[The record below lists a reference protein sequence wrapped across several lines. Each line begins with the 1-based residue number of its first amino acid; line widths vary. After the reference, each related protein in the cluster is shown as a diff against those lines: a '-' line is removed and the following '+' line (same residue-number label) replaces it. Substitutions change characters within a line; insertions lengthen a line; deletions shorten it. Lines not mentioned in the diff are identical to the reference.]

1 MTKSQTSIAKK
12 MILWIVGSS
21 IGIASLISA
30 AYLYNDYQE
39 KLKAVQRQLIK
50 IEESVEKSLS
60 NSLYSEDEENATQQI
75 EGILKQPDM
84 VQVEI
89 WNPDD
94 IDPMLSLINPQ
105 YKELHPLTRRSLGI
119 HKIVPIFALDG
130 DGKLTKEKIADMHL
144 TVSLSGAKEK
154 IKKQVILFGIIQL
167 LQVSLISA
175 IIWFIFKKLVS
186 RHLSHMAS
194 YAKSMDL
201 NDLSGDG
208 LSLDRKE
215 SNKIDELDNLVASF
229 NDMRTNLKEAHA
241 ALSDYAVNLEKK
253 LLKEQRDRGRREK
266 VAALLNNMRQAVF
279 SIDKSKKV
287 IAPVS
292 SFQKCLWR

>member
-1 MTKSQTSIAKK
+1 MD
-12 MILWIVGSS
+12 
-21 IGIASLISA
+21 
-30 AYLYNDYQE
+30 N
-39 KLKAVQRQLIK
+39 
-50 IEESVEKSLS
+50 
-60 NSLYSEDEENATQQI
+60 
-75 EGILKQPDM
+75 
-84 VQVEI
+84 
-89 WNPDD
+89 
-94 IDPMLSLINPQ
+94 
-105 YKELHPLTRRSLGI
+105 
-119 HKIVPIFALDG
+119 
-130 DGKLTKEKIADMHL
+130 LTKEKIADMHL
-144 TVSLSGAKEK
+144 TVSLSGSQRK

-229 NDMRTNLKEAHA
+229 NDMRTNLKELHA

-253 LLKEQRDRGRREK
+253 VAERTKEIEEEREK

-292 SFQKCLWR
+292 SFSKMSLEVKLKEPIFSPLYIKTWIKKVRSTPNSIPPFTRSLGKMTFNTT